1 MSNTSQSTGIDNN
14 ERKPR
19 KRGFILHLHPVI
31 LPKDAIVFNRTFG
44 LGGMAALLFVIQVF
58 TGTLLRFVYEPI
70 PEKAYDSILFI
81 QQNILFGQL
90 VRNIHHWSGIFF
102 VIITFLHLLRT
113 FYAQAFFTPR
123 RINWVIGVGLLLIV
137 TLSNFT
143 GYLLPWDQLAYWAIT
158 VSTSILEYIPVA
170 GTWLMNIV
178 RGDNEVG
185 SATLLNFYTLHTGIL
200 PVILVILMVFHFWR
214 VRKAK
219 GIALPGNMKNMEKVP
234 ANPNLVLRELVV
246 GLVLIAFILFLSVFF
261 DAPLLE
267 KANPAFSPNP
277 AKAPWYFMGVQELLL
292 HFHPLFAAVIIPLVF
307 FIGMF
312 YLPYVSYS
320 DIRPGYWFGSELGK
334 KLAVRSAMLALVI
347 TPLAIL
353 GDEYLLD
360 FEGWMKG
367 IPILISNGLIPLV
380 LLLFTIT
387 GYIILIKKRYKAS
400 RIEWVIAL
408 FTVIVVSYSVLTIIG
423 IWFRGPGMHFMLP
436 WEIN

>member
-1 MSNTSQSTGIDNN
+1 MTDTSHLPRIDKSA
-14 ERKPR
+14 RKPR
-19 KRGFILHLHPVI
+19 KHGFILHLHPVL
-31 LPKDAIVFNRTFG
+31 LPKEAIKFNRTLG
-44 LGGMAALLFVIQVF
+44 LGGMAALLFVMQAF
-58 TGTLLRFVYEPI
+58 TGILLRFVYEPS

-81 QQNILFGQL
+81 QQNIIFGQL

-102 VIITFLHLLRT
+102 VIITFMHLLRT
-113 FYAQAFFTPR
+113 FYSQAFFAPR
-123 RINWVIGVGLLLIV
+123 RINWVIGVGLLLTV

-158 VSTSILEYIPVA
+158 VSTSILEYLPVA
-170 GTWLMNIV
+170 GTWLMNII
-178 RGDNEVG
+178 RGGSEVG
-185 SATLLNFYTLHTGIL
+185 SATLLNFYTFHTGIL
-200 PVILVILMVFHFWR
+200 PVILAILMVFHFWR

-219 GIALPGNMKNMEKVP
+219 GIALPENMKDREKVP
-234 ANPNLVLRELVV
+234 GNPNLVMKELVV
-246 GLVLIAFILFLSVFF
+246 GLVLIAFILFLSVFLN
-261 DAPLLE
+261 APLLE

-292 HFHPLFAAVIIPLVF
+292 HFHPLFAAIIIPFVF

-312 YLPYVSYS
+312 YLPYVSFN
-320 DIRPGYWFGSELGK
+320 DKRPGYWFGSEKGK
-334 KLAVRSAMLALVI
+334 KLAIRSAILALVI

-353 GDEYLLD
+353 ADEYLLD

-367 IPILISNGLIPLV
+367 VPILISNGLIPFI

-387 GYIILIKKRYKAS
+387 GYILLLKKRYKAS

-408 FTVIVVSYSVLTIIG
+408 FTVIVVSYSVLTVIG
-423 IWFRGPGMHFMLP
+423 IWFRGPGMSFMVP